1 MLAGGL
7 FRGWPVESAP
17 GSDIASPGVL
27 PNHLSIRSVREGGRT
42 CARCERL
49 AGFLLA
55 LAFAANES
63 PAAPAPCAQTDARKP
78 NVILETDFTLD
89 VDDVGALA
97 VLHALADRG
106 EANILAVSYNEAQ
119 RNAAAAIRSVN
130 AWYGRADLP
139 VGVFR
144 GPLAAP
150 DDEHSRYIDRL
161 AQMAPRDG
169 DAAAESSHAMYRRV
183 LRAQPDGS
191 VTIVSVGF
199 LNNLHDL
206 LRSDGELVRAKVRK
220 LVLMGG
226 VRNDGFNFVR
236 HNLAGQTQHVLTHWP
251 TPIVV
256 SQEGADIRTGAG
268 LRDAPAENPVREAY
282 RLWWRGEVKSRSSWD
297 QLAVLYGVRGGACF
311 EEVATGEGR
320 LRSGFTWRMQPGW
333 RTYLR
338 LRVDKRELQAT
349 IEALM
354 VAEPV
359 AR

>member
-1 MLAGGL
+1 MLAD
-7 FRGWPVESAP
+7 A
-17 GSDIASPGVL
+17 
-27 PNHLSIRSVREGGRT
+27 VRQGGRAHV
-42 CARCERL
+42 CNERL

-55 LAFAANES
+55 LAFVANDS
-63 PAAPAPCAQTDARKP
+63 PAAPAPCAEADVRKP
-78 NVILETDFTLD
+78 EVILETDFTLD

-130 AWYGRADLP
+130 AWYGRANLP

-144 GPLAAP
+144 GPLADP

-161 AQMAPRDG
+161 AQMVPPDG
-169 DAAAESSHAMYRRV
+169 DALAESSHAMYRRV

-206 LRSDGELVRAKVRK
+206 LRGDGELVRAKVRK

-256 SQEGADIRTGAG
+256 SEEGGDIRTGTGAARRAG
-268 LRDAPAENPVREAY
+268 GESGARSLPPLVARRSEKPLQLGSASGAVRRARGHLLRRSGHRRGPAAQRLHMANATRLAHLPAPARRQA
-282 RLWWRGEVKSRSSWD
+282 RTGSHDRSTHGS
-297 QLAVLYGVRGGACF
+297 
-311 EEVATGEGR
+311 
-320 LRSGFTWRMQPGW
+320 
-333 RTYLR
+333 
-338 LRVDKRELQAT
+338 
-349 IEALM
+349 
-354 VAEPV
+354 
-359 AR
+359 